1 MKILL
6 IDNYDSFT
14 YNLVHLLQELG
25 MTADVFRNDRIQA
38 DEVNDYTHI
47 LLSPGPGLPANA
59 GIMPEVIKRY
69 GSSKSILGVCLG
81 HQAIGEAYG
90 ASLYN
95 LAEVKHGVTSIIS
108 LNERSKGLFKGLP
121 EKIRVTHY
129 HSWAIKSDILPEDLV
144 VTSVDSDG
152 IIMSVSHR
160 NHNVHGV
167 QFHPESIMTE
177 FGKEILNN
185 WINTKQIDNP

>member
-25 MTADVFRNDRIQA
+25 LEADVFRNDRIELDA
-38 DEVNDYTHI
+38 VEAYTHI

-59 GIMPEVIKRY
+59 GIMPEVIKCY

-90 ASLYN
+90 AALYN
-95 LAEVKHGVTSIIS
+95 LSEVKHGVTSH
-108 LNERSKGLFKGLP
+108 LTVTDRANGLFAGLP
-121 EKIRVTHY
+121 EKFRVTHY
-129 HSWAIKSDILPEDLV
+129 HSWAIHPH
-144 VTSVDSDG
+144 SVPDQLRITAIDSDG

-160 NHNVHGV
+160 DYDVHGV

-177 FGKEILNN
+177 YGMELVKN
-185 WINTKQIDNP
+185 WIEGKSIKRS